1 MSGLFT
7 INHVYHR
14 LIVDNSSAIN
24 TNLLQIF
31 MNIQK
36 AFIDTS
42 VSYLTT
48 KIWQFFSLFK
58 QPLQQHTTKGESKIG
73 KYSTNS

>member
-48 KIWQFFSLFK
+48 KTDNSFLFSSSH
-58 QPLQQHTTKGESKIG
+58 Q
-73 KYSTNS
+73 